1 MTCSYFEKHIFLPI
15 LLAKLA
21 INFLLSRKINFSLI
35 ENFNFLN
42 CVTFKVKKR
51 YVEHK
56 TITINYKL

>member
-1 MTCSYFEKHIFLPI
+1 MFVFRKAYFFANII
-15 LLAKLA
+15 GLA